1 MIFHFFCAK
10 TVTLI
15 KGVTMNRSTITIIA
29 TFVAGM
35 AVSSILSEFVHAQQ
49 GVPREVRP
57 LPLKHTVA
65 HSMDL
70 SGLNGKQGAVVAVEY
85 APGAS
90 DKKHYHSGH
99 LFTYVIEG
107 SVIWEVDGK
116 APVTLN
122 AGDTFY
128 DQPKQVHNH
137 RNASTT
143 EPAKFVAFFV
153 EDKRQ
158 PRTVPV
164 K

>member
-1 MIFHFFCAK
+1 MIFGVFAECN
-10 TVTLI
+10 TLF
-15 KGVTMNRSTITIIA
+15 KEATMKRSTITTIA
-29 TFVAGM
+29 AFVAGM
-35 AVSSILSEFVHAQQ
+35 AASPILSEFVQAQQ

-70 SGLNGKQGAVVAVEY
+70 AGLNGKQGAVVAVEY

-90 DKKHYHSGH
+90 DKKHYHPGH

-107 SVIWEVDGK
+107 SVVWEVDGK

-122 AGDTFY
+122 AGDAFY

-137 RNASTT
+137 RNASATA
-143 EPAKFVAFFV
+143 PAKFVSFFV
-153 EDKRQ
+153 EDKGQ
-158 PRTVPV
+158 PRSVPI